1 MNQEKRVFPCVV
13 CPVGCE
19 LKVVIQDG
27 KVIGVTGNKCKK
39 GEVYGRSETENP
51 VRILTTTVKVK
62 NGIHPVCPVRTDGEI
77 PKDKIFD
84 CMMNINK
91 ISLEA
96 PLMTGQVIIENIENT
111 GINVIASRHLSA
123 RKTFYN

>member
-1 MNQEKRVFPCVV
+1 MKQENRIFPCVV

-19 LKVVIQDG
+19 LEVVIQDG
-27 KVIGVTGNKCKK
+27 KVIGVKGNKCKK
-39 GEVYGRSETENP
+39 GDIYGRSETENP

-77 PKDKIFD
+77 PKDMIFN
-84 CMMNINK
+84 CMNRINK
-91 ISLEA
+91 ICIEA
-96 PLMTGQVIIENIENT
+96 PLMTGQIIIENIENT

-123 RKTFYN
+123 KDTE